1 MARQIVTGA
10 YGFTGKYL
18 ADRLLADGQQ
28 VHTLTN
34 SPRRD
39 NPFGDRVKASPYYFD
54 QPRRLR
60 DVLQGAHVLYN
71 TYWVRFNADQ
81 FTFQKAIKN
90 SKTLLRAARDAGV
103 RRVVHISITNP
114 FTSSDLAYFRGKA
127 EVEDYLQSLDVSHA
141 ILRPAVLFGKESIL
155 INNIAWALRRLPVFG
170 VFGSGSYRLEP
181 IHVADLAQLAV
192 REGDREE
199 DVIIDAIGP
208 EIYTFRELVAAIGK
222 HIGAPRPVISVP
234 PRLGYL
240 AGWVMGKIM
249 GDVFLTWEEVQGL
262 MQGLLYTGSEPAGER
277 SLNAWLEEH
286 GEWLGRSYASELAR
300 RRNRERSYHD
310 L

>member
-18 ADRLLADGQQ
+18 ADRLLGDGHQ

-39 NPFGDRVKASPYYFD
+39 NPFGERVTASPYYFD
-54 QPRRLR
+54 QPRRLQEA
-60 DVLQGAHVLYN
+60 LQGADVLYN

-81 FTFQKAIKN
+81 FTFQEAIKN
-90 SKTLLRAARDAGV
+90 SKTLMQAAREAGV
-103 RRVVHISITNP
+103 RRIVHISITNP
-114 FTSSDLAYFRGKA
+114 SIDSDLAYFRGKA
-127 EVEDYLQSLDVSHA
+127 VVENFLQSLDVSHA

-170 VFGSGSYRLEP
+170 VFGDGTYRLEP

-192 REGDREE
+192 REGHGEGN
-199 DVIIDAIGP
+199 VVIDAIGP
-208 EIYTFRELVAAIGK
+208 EVYTFRELVKAIGK
-222 HIGAPRPVISVP
+222 HVGAPRPVISVP
-234 PRLGYL
+234 PRFGYL

-249 GDVFLTWEEVQGL
+249 GDVLLTWEEIQGL
-262 MQGLLYTGSEPAGER
+262 MRGLLYTGSDPAGER
-277 SLNAWLEEH
+277 SLNAWLEKH
-286 GEWLGRSYASELAR
+286 GEWLGHSYASEMAR
-300 RRNRERSYHD
+300 RRNRELSYQD